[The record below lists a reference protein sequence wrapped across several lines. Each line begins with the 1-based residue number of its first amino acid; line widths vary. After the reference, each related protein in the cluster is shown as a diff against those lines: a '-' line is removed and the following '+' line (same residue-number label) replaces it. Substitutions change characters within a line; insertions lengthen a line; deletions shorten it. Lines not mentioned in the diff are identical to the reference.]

1 MDLGIENKIALVTG
15 SSRGIGKAAAI
26 SLAKEG
32 AKVVICGRNQIT
44 LDTTLTEIK
53 KINPNTI
60 GINCDVTDESDLIT
74 LVNEIKTQLGEIDIL
89 INNVGGSVN
98 REGIEGT
105 PIKDLNQTFN
115 LNLNPA
121 IKLMQLVIP
130 QMKLQKWGRIINIS
144 SVYGR
149 ELGGNLSYMTAKA
162 ALNSIT
168 KHSAIDLAP
177 YGILINA
184 VAPGPV
190 SHKDGSWEKFQ
201 KNNSKEVVQNFINE
215 NLPIGKFGWP
225 EPVGDLIAFLSSKNS
240 GFITGTC
247 INIDGGWSRSIN

>member
-60 GINCDVTDESDLIT
+60 GINCDVTDESDLVT